1 MLEVFKIG
9 HFLGCFKVMS
19 MAMKGL
25 MSDWW
30 SVTSKYCVCLWDP
43 SLNE

>member
-30 SVTSKYCVCLWDP
+30 SVTSKYWCVSVGP
-43 SLNE
+43 VA